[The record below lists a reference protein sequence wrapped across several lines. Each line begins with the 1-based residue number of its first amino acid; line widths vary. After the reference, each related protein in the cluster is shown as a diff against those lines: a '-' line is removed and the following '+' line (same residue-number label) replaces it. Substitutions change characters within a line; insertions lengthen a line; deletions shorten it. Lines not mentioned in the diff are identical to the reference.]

1 MDTPTFPNITRLA
14 IALSAPIAIYDL
26 EATTFR
32 GRENFGI
39 TEVAVAVFRP
49 DGSQSQF
56 GSLIDP
62 ERPIDSTVQALTGIT
77 PGMVRGKETWGVRY
91 AALFYRLASGQA
103 WVCGYNN
110 HTFDNHAVM
119 DMGARYGTP
128 IEGFARTFDVR
139 SLYRKLTGIKHQKG
153 TLSEV
158 AAAYGVQPPNNL
170 HRAAAD
176 VFLTAQLLE
185 ALLRSHGHDAAFRLL
200 VEKPTGAR
208 DQLHVRAVAD
218 FISKRKGPVSLD
230 QLATAFK
237 APAQAVQY
245 EVGRA
250 LDERLVAPEKVAHK
264 EAQLWL
270 NAQLPALPQALL
282 HGGRLRPVMDALS
295 AQEALPPVVD
305 YVQLRVA
312 LFALNVSWASLCP
325 A

>member
-1 MDTPTFPNITRLA
+1 MDTNSFPNITRLA
-14 IALSAPIAIYDL
+14 TALSVPIAVYDL

-49 DGSQSQF
+49 DGSQTLF

-62 ERPIDSTVQALTGIT
+62 ERPIDASVQALTGIT
-77 PGMVRGKETWGVRY
+77 PSMVRGKETWGARY
-91 AALFYRLASGQA
+91 AALFYRLAAGQA

-110 HTFDNHAVM
+110 QTFDNHAVM

-128 IEGFARTFDVR
+128 ITEFARTFDVR

-158 AAAYGVQPPNNL
+158 AAAYGVQLPDNL

-185 ALLRSHGHDAAFRLL
+185 ALLRAHGHDAVVRLL
-200 VEKPTGAR
+200 IEKPTGAR
-208 DQLHVRAVAD
+208 DQLHVRAIAA
-218 FISKRKGPVSLD
+218 FIAKKKGPVSLE

-237 APAQAVQY
+237 APTQAVQY

-250 LDERLVAPEKVAHK
+250 LDERLVSPDKVVHE

-270 NAQLPALPQALL
+270 RDQLPTLPEALL
-282 HGGRLRPVMDALS
+282 HGGRLRPVMEALS
-295 AQEALPPVVD
+295 AQAVSPPFVD
-305 YVQLRVA
+305 YVQLRIA
-312 LFALNVSWASLCP
+312 LLALNVRWASLSP